1 MRLFFK
7 VSNYCVTIFNS
18 SSDIMAKIQQSEPLM
33 PSENPVPIV
42 IMVAFGVMLTIVVGF
57 WLSHSVR

>member
-7 VSNYCVTIFNS
+7 VSNYCVTVFNS
-18 SSDIMAKIQQSEPLM
+18 SSDIMAKIQQSEPLA
-33 PSENPVPIV
+33 PKENPVPIV

>member
-1 MRLFFK
+1 MRLCFK
-7 VSNYCVTIFNS
+7 VSSHFVKVFNFS
-18 SSDIMAKIQQSEPLM
+18 LDIMAKIQQSEPLM
-33 PSENPVPIV
+33 PNENPVPIV